1 MMRQALPWPQDSCC
15 SELLDTGALLPGEGA
30 EELSLR
36 RAEQWVLLALGWLP
50 EEHLMQ
56 GRN

>member
-1 MMRQALPWPQDSCC
+1 MRQALPWPQDSCC